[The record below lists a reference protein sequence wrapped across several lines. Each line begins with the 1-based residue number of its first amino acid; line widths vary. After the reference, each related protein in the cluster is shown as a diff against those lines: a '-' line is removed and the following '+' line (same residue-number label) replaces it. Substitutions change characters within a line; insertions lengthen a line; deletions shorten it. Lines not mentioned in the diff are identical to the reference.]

1 MEYEEEHRKLIGL
14 LRERGTGKNVLE
26 AMLNVPRERFVPEN
40 LKNAAYFD
48 SPLPIG
54 DKQTI
59 SAPHM
64 VAIMCD
70 LLDIQKGNRILE
82 IGAGSG
88 YNAAVLAE
96 LTGPEGYVYSVERLP
111 SLAESAAGK
120 LREAGYDN
128 VEVILADGSRGYE
141 KEAPYD
147 RICVTSA
154 APSVPG
160 PLTEQLKEG
169 GLLVI
174 PVGKYTQRLL
184 LIKKHPGDGLEEKE
198 ISGVIFVPLIGEY
211 GFRVHE
217 Q

>member
-1 MEYEEEHRKLIGL
+1 
-14 LRERGTGKNVLE
+14 
-26 AMLNVPRERFVPEN
+26 
-40 LKNAAYFD
+40 
-48 SPLPIG
+48 
-54 DKQTI
+54 
-59 SAPHM
+59 
-64 VAIMCD
+64 
-70 LLDIQKGNRILE
+70 
-82 IGAGSG
+82 
-88 YNAAVLAE
+88 
-96 LTGPEGYVYSVERLP
+96 VYSVERLP